1 MESILDTLNRAA
13 STSQHVDFCLILKS
27 KKDIDLI
34 KHINER
40 YPSYKNRYSCLF
52 IEQNTYNIIYSNFDA
67 ESYKKCHINN
77 FSDVNNL
84 IHLKCRYLL

>member
-13 STSQHVDFCLILKS
+13 ATSQHVDFCLILKS
-27 KKDIDLI
+27 QKNIDIIKLI
-34 KHINER
+34 KER

-52 IEQNTYNIIYSNFDA
+52 IEQNNDNIIYSNFDA
-67 ESYKKCHINN
+67 KGYKKCHINN

-84 IHLKCRYLL
+84 IPFNIKM